1 MPHTATKFSHLD
13 TQIQLAAPHM
23 PDGPFDRLVSRWA
36 DEAVR
41 FVTAEPITPF
51 DGHALAAKLRVFA
64 RLVEETDGS
73 VFAERE
79 QAMARAIVED
89 VERVDDGVPA

>member
-1 MPHTATKFSHLD
+1 MPHTAAEFFHLD
-13 TQIQLAAPHM
+13 MQVKLAPPDM